1 MKNIL
6 YVAVY
11 GTCGYAISAK
21 YFIGDEKEDNKKL
34 NVIGINQ
41 TFYFIDDLYCVRILF
56 LAK

>member
-21 YFIGDEKEDNKKL
+21 YFMFN
-34 NVIGINQ
+34 
-41 TFYFIDDLYCVRILF
+41 FYYHSYLKYI
-56 LAK
+56 